1 MPKYYETKNYLVKTL
16 GVAILMVFI
25 TGLFT
30 TSKVLAD
37 EPGSVFLWGGYD
49 DDGLFGSYV
58 EEHGA
63 PEYATLGDT
72 EEDIQ

>member
-1 MPKYYETKNYLVKTL
+1 MPKYYENKNFKAL

-30 TSKVLAD
+30 TSKVFAD

-49 DDGLFGSYV
+49 DD
-58 EEHGA
+58 
-63 PEYATLGDT
+63 
-72 EEDIQ
+72 